1 MGETIQVEVSSLP
14 YYAFAGVAA
23 GLALESPVRLVRE
36 PANPWDANA
45 IRVESEDG
53 THLGYVEKGVNER
66 LAALLDPPGGGAT
79 AFIAALEGGVHAEQ
93 LRLRIAVVLPD
104 DAPDP
109 WGDSVTGYCFQPG
122 YVLLDCA
129 RATLVHVREA
139 LGPLAGA
146 EPYVG
151 ASTKPAPDGRRYRW
165 FVRLEPATGGDDA
178 LEAEVDRRMEERF
191 GVKSHARLLRE
202 ARAAEQEKFRL
213 VREFERESKAKE
225 GELAEARKD
234 SEFFQRAAESYR
246 GDAHEARAKE
256 EKLRDRVLAL
266 EAEIDGR
273 RRRAE
278 ELQRDFEEQKRAR
291 EDLEAQAGGGAA
303 IERAPAEGGSGE
315 RLALEQVRFVVEHAC
330 PPLQLLR
337 DSEEAIAG
345 LPRQGPLL
353 RELSRLDAPELKGER
368 VEGAPGWC
376 ERHFTTGHGND
387 GRLYYRRRGD
397 RFEVLVSLKQTQTRD
412 VRYLGGL

>member
-36 PANPWDANA
+36 PANAWDANA
-45 IRVESEDG
+45 IRVELEDG

-66 LAALLDPPGGGAT
+66 LAALLDPRGGTAT
-79 AFIAALEGGVHAEQ
+79 AFIAAIEGGAHAEQ
-93 LRLRIAVVLPD
+93 LRLRVAFPLPE
-104 DAPDP
+104 DAADP
-109 WGDSVTGYCFQPG
+109 WGDSVSGYCFQPG

-129 RATLVHVREA
+129 RATLARVREA

-165 FVRLEPATGGDDA
+165 FVRLEPATGGDGRAGGGGGPAHGGA
-178 LEAEVDRRMEERF
+178 LRRQ
-191 GVKSHARLLRE
+191 V
-202 ARAAEQEKFRL
+202 ARAAPARGACGRAGEVPARAR
-213 VREFERESKAKE
+213 VRARVE
-225 GELAEARKD
+225 GEGRRAGRGPGGVGVLPARPP
-234 SEFFQRAAESYR
+234 RATGATR
-246 GDAHEARAKE
+246 T
-256 EKLRDRVLAL
+256 
-266 EAEIDGR
+266 
-273 RRRAE
+273 RRRA
-278 ELQRDFEEQKRAR
+278 RRRSCATGSWPWRRRSRAAAAAPR
-291 EDLEAQAGGGAA
+291 SCSGTSTSRSGPARTWRRRPEPGAA
-303 IERAPAEGGSGE
+303 TGDARRASE
-315 RLALEQVRFVVEHAC
+315 RLSLEQVGFVLEHAC

-345 LPRQGPLL
+345 LPKQGALL
-353 RELSRLDAPELKGER
+353 RELSRLDEPEVKGER

-412 VRYLGGL
+412 VRYLAGL